1 MCKSWFVFPL
11 VLMLLLLSFSP
22 GARAANIHI
31 NEFVSENLPRAND
44 PTAPMDMDS
53 EYPDWI
59 EIRNNEAVA
68 VNLAGHSLSDDP
80 ALPTKWTFASNS
92 VAAGGYL
99 IVYASGKNRAIPGVQ
114 AMPQRHH
121 HQVEF
126 QMVYVLK
133 GWIRFDYE
141 GVGEVTLSAGSCV
154 HQPPGIRHTELGHSD
169 DLELVEIV
177 LPADFET
184 VND

>member
-1 MCKSWFVFPL
+1 MDHAFR
-11 VLMLLLLSFSP
+11 FS
-22 GARAANIHI
+22 
-31 NEFVSENLPRAND
+31 VSHAND
-44 PTAPMDMDS
+44 ATWDRGLRAFFEYRDLGIKEATAG
-53 EYPDWI
+53 
-59 EIRNNEAVA
+59 RVVA
-68 VNLAGHSLSDDP
+68 HV
-80 ALPTKWTFASNS
+80 
-92 VAAGGYL
+92 
-99 IVYASGKNRAIPGVQ
+99 IRAIPGVQ

-121 HQVEF
+121 HEVEF